1 MSKEFIL
8 KYAKGESNEP
18 ACIAVFHIENSNI
31 VIHSCKKIDQK
42 EHVFI
47 HLVYS
52 KEEVGI
58 DVGEKEVMEAAK
70 KKYPDLFSGIK

>member
-8 KYAKGESNEP
+8 KYAKGESKEP
-18 ACIAVFHIENSNI
+18 ACIVVFHIENGNI

-42 EHVFI
+42 EDVFV

-52 KEEVGI
+52 KEEVGM
-58 DVGEKEVMEAAK
+58 DVNEKEVMEAVK
-70 KKYPDLFSGIK
+70 KKYPDLFLGIK